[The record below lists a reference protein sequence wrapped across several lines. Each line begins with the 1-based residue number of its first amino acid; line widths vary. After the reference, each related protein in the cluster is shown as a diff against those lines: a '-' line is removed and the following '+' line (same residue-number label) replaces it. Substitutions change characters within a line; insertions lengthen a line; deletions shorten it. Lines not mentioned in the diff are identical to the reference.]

1 MSRDGGTVIP
11 ILPQGQRG
19 GRPGTRRAA
28 EAAGPIEDAFHD
40 LLHHSGLP
48 IYLLDTV
55 SNRLF
60 INEPFRDIYNQL
72 SPVSVK
78 AATDE
83 LPVPSA
89 LAQVV
94 DEIRRS
100 GRRMVRSERIGM
112 GGMVRHF
119 RAHHFPIFRGSSPVA
134 VGGIYYDITPQTV
147 VLDQARASQARLDDV
162 IRSTSDW
169 VWESDA
175 DGSLTF
181 VSDRIT

>member
-1 MSRDGGTVIP
+1 MSRDGGTVIT

-60 INEPFRDIYNQL
+60 INEAFRDIYNQL
-72 SPVSVK
+72 SPASVK

-89 LAQVV
+89 LA
-94 DEIRRS
+94 E
-100 GRRMVRSERIGM
+100 
-112 GGMVRHF
+112 
-119 RAHHFPIFRGSSPVA
+119 AA
-134 VGGIYYDITPQTV
+134 VGGIYYAIPPQTV

-181 VSDRIT
+181 VSDRITEVFGRLPAPFLGPELPGLWP